1 MVRSAH
7 PQTKGH
13 TGHRNTKEETNMK
26 KTIIATACFALGTLF
41 NAAQAEMAVAIAGPM
56 SGQYASAGDQIR
68 KGAEMALADINA
80 RGGVLGE
87 KLTLEV
93 GDDACDPKQAVS
105 VANTMVNREIVFM
118 HGHWCSSSTIPASD
132 VYEESDIL
140 MATVSTN
147 PQVTERGLQN
157 IFRIMGRDDQQGMV
171 AGTYIAENFKGKKI
185 AVVDDKSAYGKGLA
199 DEIAKAMSAK
209 GVEPTLRESLTAGEK
224 DYSGLVTKLKRD
236 GVSVMAYGGYHTE
249 VALIL
254 RQARQAGLDLT
265 VMGGDTMT
273 NSELVTA
280 AGDAADNVLFT
291 FSPDPRKNPDAAPVV
306 EKFRAAKI
314 EPEGY
319 VLYAYAAMQLFE
331 QAATQAKSVK
341 FTDLEKT
348 MRSGTYKTVIG
359 ELSFDKK
366 GDQKAPGFVVYKWT
380 GGKYDYVK

>member
-1 MVRSAH
+1 
-7 PQTKGH
+7 
-13 TGHRNTKEETNMK
+13 MK
-26 KTIIATACFALGTLF
+26 KTLFAAAVAAFGTL
-41 NAAQAEMAVAIAGPM
+41 AQPALAELPVAIAGPM
-56 SGQYASAGDQIR
+56 TGQYASAGDQIR
-68 KGAEMALADINA
+68 KGAEMAIADINA

-87 KLTLEV
+87 KLALEV

-105 VANTMVNREIVFM
+105 VANTMVNKGIVFM

-132 VYEESDIL
+132 VYNEADIP

-147 PQVTERGLQN
+147 PKVTERGLQN

-171 AGTYIAENFKGKKI
+171 AGTYLAEHFKGKKI

-209 GVEPTLRESLTAGEK
+209 GAKPALRESITAGEK

-236 GVSVMAYGGYHTE
+236 GVEVMAYGGYHTE

-254 RQARQAGLDLT
+254 RQAQQAGLDLT

-280 AGDAADNVLFT
+280 AGPASDKVMFT
-291 FSPDPRKNPDAAPVV
+291 FSPDPRKNPAAAPVV

-331 QAATQAKSVK
+331 QAAKSAGSTK
-341 FTDLEKT
+341 YAALEKA
-348 MRSGTYKTVIG
+348 MRGGSFDTVIG
-359 ELSFDKK
+359 TLSFDAK
-366 GDQKAPGFVVYKWT
+366 GDQKAPGFVVYQWH
-380 GGKYDYVK
+380 GGKYDYVN

>member
-1 MVRSAH
+1 M
-7 PQTKGH
+7 
-13 TGHRNTKEETNMK
+13 N
-26 KTIIATACFALGTLF
+26 KTLLAAALAALGL
-41 NAAQAEMAVAIAGPM
+41 ASQPALAELPVAIAGPM

-68 KGAEMALADINA
+68 KGAEMAIADINA

-87 KLTLEV
+87 KLVLEV

-105 VANTMVNREIVFM
+105 VANTMVNKEIVFM

-132 VYEESDIL
+132 VYYEADIP

-147 PQVTERGLQN
+147 PQVTERGLEN

-171 AGTYIAENFKGKKI
+171 AGTYLADHFKGKKI

-199 DEIAKAMSAK
+199 DEIAKAMTAR
-209 GVEPTLRESLTAGEK
+209 GAEPALRESITAGEK

-236 GVSVMAYGGYHTE
+236 GVEVMAYGGYHTE

-254 RQARQAGLDLT
+254 RQAQQAGLDLM

-280 AGDAADNVLFT
+280 AGPAADKVLFT
-291 FSPDPRKNPDAAPVV
+291 FSPDPRKNASAAPVV

-331 QAATQAKSVK
+331 QAATAAGS
-341 FTDLEKT
+341 TDYDALQKA
-348 MRSGTYKTVIG
+348 MREGSFDTVIG
-359 ELSFDKK
+359 NLSFDAK
-366 GDQKAPGFVVYKWT
+366 GDQKAPGFVVYQWQ
-380 GGKYDYVK
+380 GGQYDYAR

>member
-1 MVRSAH
+1 
-7 PQTKGH
+7 
-13 TGHRNTKEETNMK
+13 MK
-26 KTIIATACFALGTLF
+26 KTLLATTVLALGGFST
-41 NAAQAEMAVAIAGPM
+41 AAMADLAVAIAGPM
-56 SGQYASAGDQIR
+56 TGQYASAGDQIR
-68 KGAEMALADINA
+68 KGAEMAIADINA

-87 KLTLEV
+87 KLKLEI

-105 VANTMVNREIVFM
+105 VANTMVNKGIVFM
-118 HGHWCSSSTIPASD
+118 HGHWCSSSTIPASE
-132 VYEESDIL
+132 VYVEADIP

-147 PQVTERGLQN
+147 PQVTERGLKN

-171 AGTYIAENFKGKKI
+171 AGTYLADHFKGKKI

-199 DEIAKAMSAK
+199 DEIAKAMTAR
-209 GVEPTLRESLTAGEK
+209 GIEPALRESITAGEK

-236 GVSVMAYGGYHTE
+236 GVEVMAYGGYHTE

-254 RQARQAGLDLT
+254 RQAQQAGLDLT

-280 AGDAADNVLFT
+280 AGPAADKVLFT
-291 FSPDPRKNPDAAPVV
+291 FSPDPRKNASAAPVV

-331 QAATQAKSVK
+331 QAATAAGS
-341 FTDLEKT
+341 TDYDALQKA
-348 MRSGTYKTVIG
+348 MREGSFDTVIG
-359 ELSFDKK
+359 NLSFDAK
-366 GDQKAPGFVVYKWT
+366 GDQKAPGFVVYQWQ
-380 GGKYDYVK
+380 GGQYDYAR